1 LKVEDLVIHSTT
13 LSRIVPAALAL
24 AASLVAGSA
33 IAADK
38 PVRVATLLPYVAD
51 ALAQLPPEDVIVVA
65 TVRRDMRTPPA
76 PPAID
81 LGSPHSPSYEK
92 LAEANADVIVGEQAM
107 HGAMAEKLSP
117 HGELLLVD
125 SGSVES
131 TFAGLKKIGK
141 RVNAE
146 TEMDAAVAK
155 TQAGLSEQALSTP
168 VPTLLLFGTPGAI
181 MVVSDRTWIG
191 DLAKQVKLENVGD
204 KVDGKEGFPG
214 YVQAS
219 DEVLAGLRPELILLV
234 AHGDPNAIKAAFE
247 AKMAG
252 GPLAPLKGS
261 ASKGVHVLPNQSF
274 ASNPG
279 LGLAVAAEQ
288 LNSLASG
295 KGVAAAAAP
304 PHAHE
309 TGTQAH

>member
-1 LKVEDLVIHSTT
+1 MTHSNTLFRLVSG
-13 LSRIVPAALAL
+13 ALAL
-24 AASLVAGSA
+24 AAPLVAA
-33 IAADK
+33 PATAAQNG

-51 ALAQLPPEDVIVVA
+51 ALATLPPGNVVVVA
-65 TVRRDMRTPPA
+65 SVRRDMRTPPT

-92 LAEANADVIVGEQAM
+92 LAEANADVVVGEQAM

-131 TFAGLKKIGK
+131 TLAGLQKIGK
-141 RVNAE
+141 RVGAE
-146 TEMDAAVAK
+146 KEMDAEVAR
-155 TQAGLSEQALSTP
+155 TQAGLAKQTLATP

-181 MVVSDRTWIG
+181 LVVSDRTWIG

-204 KVDGKEGFPG
+204 ELGGKESFPG

-234 AHGDPNAIKAAFE
+234 AHGDPTAIKAAFE

-252 GPLAPLKGS
+252 GPLAPLERS
-261 ASKGVHVLPNQSF
+261 ASKGVHVLPSSSF
-274 ASNPG
+274 GSNPG
-279 LGLAVAAEQ
+279 LGLANAAQQ
-288 LNSLASG
+288 LHSLASG
-295 KGVAAAAAP
+295 NGAQTPAP
-304 PHAHE
+304 STA
-309 TGTQAH
+309 TQAH

>member
-1 LKVEDLVIHSTT
+1 VTHSRA
-13 LSRIVPAALAL
+13 LFRIVPAAFAL
-24 AASLVAGSA
+24 AGSLVAGP
-33 IAADK
+33 AAATQTG

-51 ALAQLPPEDVIVVA
+51 ALATLPPEDVVVVA
-65 TVRRDMRTPPA
+65 SVRGDMRTPPA
-76 PPAID
+76 PPTID

-92 LAEANADVIVGEQAM
+92 LAEANADVIIGEQAM
-107 HGAMAEKLSP
+107 HGAMTEKLSP

-131 TFAGLKKIGK
+131 TLAGLQKIGK
-141 RVNAE
+141 RVGAE
-146 TEMDAAVAK
+146 QEMDAEVAR
-155 TQAGLSEQALSTP
+155 TQAGLAEQTLATP

-181 MVVSDRTWIG
+181 LVVSDRTWIG

-204 KVDGKEGFPG
+204 ELGGKESFPG

-234 AHGDPNAIKAAFE
+234 AHGDPTAIKAAFE
-247 AKMAG
+247 AKMTG

-261 ASKGVHVLPNQSF
+261 ASKGVHVLPSASF

-279 LGLAVAAEQ
+279 LGLATAAEQ
-288 LNSLASG
+288 LHSLAAGSG
-295 KGVAAAAAP
+295 A
-304 PHAHE
+304 
-309 TGTQAH
+309 QAH